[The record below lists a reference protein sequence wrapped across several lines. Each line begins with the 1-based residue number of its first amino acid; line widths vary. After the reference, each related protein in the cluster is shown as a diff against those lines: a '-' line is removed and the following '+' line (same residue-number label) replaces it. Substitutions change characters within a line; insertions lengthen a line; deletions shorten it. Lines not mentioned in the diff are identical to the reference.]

1 MENTPKRS
9 HPTRSLSG
17 VWRRSLP
24 WLNLILTGGLII
36 AGIWYL
42 STRLDL
48 ATVID
53 ALSKASVSY
62 TVLSV
67 IIMLATIL
75 LKAVRW
81 QLMFPSQRPPVRL
94 SSSFWAIS
102 LAQYVN
108 LVVPF
113 IRLGEVARLYAL
125 HREAGVSPGRGVGT
139 LVVEKTLDLI
149 FFGLTILFVIPFV
162 VFPDY
167 VSRPGPLLTLL
178 PLILFGVLYLLAYQT
193 ELVIMLWRRI
203 IAPLPPRVREILF
216 RLAVSGLEG
225 LAALRDRRLNLLML
239 LLSLMIAGLSIAL
252 PYVLFLALGL
262 PLTFLDAA
270 LVHIV
275 VSIAIV
281 PPSTPAKIGVLN
293 GAAALVLWQL
303 GIPDEVNIA
312 AYTIL
317 LYLVVVVPQIIAG
330 LIASSRTQWSWQMV
344 ARTSLATE
352 VESRLP

>member
-1 MENTPKRS
+1 MS
-9 HPTRSLSG
+9 SA
-17 VWRRSLP
+17 WRRLLP
-24 WLNLILTGGLII
+24 WLNLILTGGLIL
-36 AGIWYL
+36 AGVWFL

-48 ATVID
+48 ATIIE
-53 ALSKASVSY
+53 ALSKASVGY
-62 TVLSV
+62 TFLSV
-67 IIMLATIL
+67 VIMLATML

-81 QLMFPSQRPPVRL
+81 QLMFPSERPPVRL

-113 IRLGEVARLYAL
+113 VRLGEVARLYAL
-125 HREAGVSPGRGVGT
+125 NREAGVSPGRGVGT

-167 VSRPGPLLTLL
+167 VSRPGPVLTLL
-178 PLILFGVLYLLAYQT
+178 PLILFGALYLVAYQT
-193 ELVIMLWRRI
+193 DLVIAIWRRVVT
-203 IAPLPPRVREILF
+203 PFPPRVRDLLL
-216 RLAVSGLEG
+216 RVAVSGLEG
-225 LAALRDRRLNLLML
+225 LAALRNRRLSLLML
-239 LLSLMIAGLSIAL
+239 FLSLTIAGLSIVL
-252 PYVLFLALGL
+252 PFVLFLALSL

-293 GAAALVLWQL
+293 GAAALVLWQV
-303 GIPDEVNIA
+303 GITDEANIA

-317 LYLVVVVPQIIAG
+317 LYLVVVVPQITVG
-330 LIASSRTQWSWQMV
+330 LIAASRSKWSWQMAV
-344 ARTSLATE
+344 QPSLTTE
-352 VESRLP
+352 IETRVP

>member
-1 MENTPKRS
+1 MS
-9 HPTRSLSG
+9 S

-24 WLNLILTGGLII
+24 WLNLILTSGLFI
-36 AGIWYL
+36 AGVWYL
-42 STRLDL
+42 SERLDL
-48 ATVID
+48 VTIVN
-53 ALSKASVSY
+53 ALSKTSLPY
-62 TVLSV
+62 TILSV
-67 IIMLATIL
+67 VIMLATIL
-75 LKAVRW
+75 LKAIRW
-81 QLMFPSQRPPVRL
+81 QLMFPSEQPPVRL
-94 SSSFWAIS
+94 STSFWAIS

-113 IRLGEVARLYAL
+113 IRMGEVARLYAL
-125 HREAGVSPGRGVGT
+125 NREAGVSPGRGVGT

-162 VFPDY
+162 VFPQY
-167 VSRPGPLLTLL
+167 VGRPGPILTLL
-178 PLILFGVLYLLAYQT
+178 PIILFGALYLLAYQT
-193 ELVIMLWRRI
+193 DLVITLWRRM
-203 IAPLPPRVREILF
+203 IAPFPPRARDFLL

-239 LLSLMIAGLSIAL
+239 LLSLIIAGLSIAL
-252 PYVLFLALGL
+252 PYVLFLALSL
-262 PLTFLDAA
+262 PLTLLDAA

-303 GIPDEVNIA
+303 GVPDEANIA

-317 LYLVVVVPQIIAG
+317 LYLVVIIPQIILG
-330 LIASSRTQWSWQMV
+330 LIATSRTKWSWQMV
-344 ARTSLATE
+344 APPSLATE
-352 VESRLP
+352 VKSHRP

>member
-1 MENTPKRS
+1 MRS
-9 HPTRSLSG
+9 MSSA
-17 VWRRSLP
+17 WRRLLP
-24 WLNLILTGGLII
+24 WLNLILTGGLIL
-36 AGIWYL
+36 AGVWFL

-48 ATVID
+48 ATIIE
-53 ALSKASVSY
+53 ALSKASVGY
-62 TVLSV
+62 TFLSV
-67 IIMLATIL
+67 VIMLATML

-81 QLMFPSQRPPVRL
+81 QLMFPSERPPVRL

-113 IRLGEVARLYAL
+113 VRLGEVARLYAL
-125 HREAGVSPGRGVGT
+125 NREAGVSPGRGVGT

-167 VSRPGPLLTLL
+167 VSRPGPVLTLL
-178 PLILFGVLYLLAYQT
+178 PLILFGALYLVAYQT
-193 ELVIMLWRRI
+193 DLVIAIWRRVVT
-203 IAPLPPRVREILF
+203 PFPPRVRDLLL
-216 RLAVSGLEG
+216 RVAVSGLEG
-225 LAALRDRRLNLLML
+225 LAALRNRRLSLLML
-239 LLSLMIAGLSIAL
+239 FLSLTIAGLSIVL
-252 PYVLFLALGL
+252 PFVLFLALSL

-293 GAAALVLWQL
+293 GAAALVLWQV
-303 GIPDEVNIA
+303 GITDEANIA

-317 LYLVVVVPQIIAG
+317 LYLVVVVPQITVG
-330 LIASSRTQWSWQMV
+330 LIAASRSKWSWQMAV
-344 ARTSLATE
+344 QPSLTTE
-352 VESRLP
+352 IETRVP

>member
-1 MENTPKRS
+1 MS
-9 HPTRSLSG
+9 SA
-17 VWRRSLP
+17 WRRLLP
-24 WLNLILTGGLII
+24 WLNLILTGGLIV

-48 ATVID
+48 ATIIE
-53 ALSKASVSY
+53 ALSKASVGY
-62 TVLSV
+62 TLLSV
-67 IIMLATIL
+67 GIMLATML
-75 LKAVRW
+75 LKALRW
-81 QLMFPSQRPPVRL
+81 QLMFPSERPPVRL

-125 HREAGVSPGRGVGT
+125 SREAGVSPGRGVGT

-193 ELVIMLWRRI
+193 ELVITLWRRI
-203 IAPLPPRVREILF
+203 IAPLPPRVQEILF
-216 RLAVSGLEG
+216 RLAVNGLEG

-239 LLSLMIAGLSIAL
+239 LLSVMIAGLSVAL
-252 PYVLFLALGL
+252 PYVLFLALSL

-303 GIPDEVNIA
+303 GVPDEAKIA

-317 LYLVVVVPQIIAG
+317 LYLVVVIPQIIVG
-330 LIASSRTQWSWQMV
+330 LIATSRTKWSWQMV
-344 ARTSLATE
+344 ARPSLTTE

>member
-1 MENTPKRS
+1 MS
-9 HPTRSLSG
+9 S

-24 WLNLILTGGLII
+24 WLNLILTSGLII
-36 AGIWYL
+36 AGVWYL

-48 ATVID
+48 ATIVN
-53 ALSKASVSY
+53 ALSKTSLPY
-62 TVLSV
+62 TILSV
-67 IIMLATIL
+67 VIMLATIL
-75 LKAVRW
+75 LKAIRW
-81 QLMFPSQRPPVRL
+81 QLMFPSEQPPVRL
-94 SSSFWAIS
+94 STSFWAIS

-113 IRLGEVARLYAL
+113 IRMGEVARLYAL
-125 HREAGVSPGRGVGT
+125 NREAGVSPGRGVGT

-162 VFPDY
+162 VFPQY
-167 VSRPGPLLTLL
+167 VGRPGSILTLL
-178 PLILFGVLYLLAYQT
+178 PIILFGALYLLAYQT
-193 ELVIMLWRRI
+193 DLVITLWRRM
-203 IAPLPPRVREILF
+203 IAPFPPRARDFLL

-252 PYVLFLALGL
+252 PYVLFLALSL

-303 GIPDEVNIA
+303 GVPDEANIA

-317 LYLVVVVPQIIAG
+317 LYLVVVIPQIILG
-330 LIASSRTQWSWQMV
+330 LIATSRTKWSWRLV
-344 ARTSLATE
+344 AQPSLTAK
-352 VESRLP
+352 VESPRP

>member
-1 MENTPKRS
+1 MRS
-9 HPTRSLSG
+9 MSSA
-17 VWRRSLP
+17 WRRLLP
-24 WLNLILTGGLII
+24 WLNLILTGGLIL
-36 AGIWYL
+36 AGVWFL

-48 ATVID
+48 ATIIE
-53 ALSKASVSY
+53 ALSKASVGY
-62 TVLSV
+62 TFLSV
-67 IIMLATIL
+67 VIMLATML

-81 QLMFPSQRPPVRL
+81 QLMFPSERPPVRL

-113 IRLGEVARLYAL
+113 VRLGEVARLYAL
-125 HREAGVSPGRGVGT
+125 NREAGVSPGRGVGT

-167 VSRPGPLLTLL
+167 VSRPGPVLTLL
-178 PLILFGVLYLLAYQT
+178 PLILFGALYLVAYQT
-193 ELVIMLWRRI
+193 DLVIAIWRRVVT
-203 IAPLPPRVREILF
+203 PFPPRVRDLLL
-216 RLAVSGLEG
+216 RVAVSGLEG
-225 LAALRDRRLNLLML
+225 LATLRNRRLSLLML
-239 LLSLMIAGLSIAL
+239 FLSLTIAGLSIVL
-252 PYVLFLALGL
+252 PFVLFLALSL

-293 GAAALVLWQL
+293 GAAALVLWQV
-303 GIPDEVNIA
+303 GITDEANIA

-317 LYLVVVVPQIIAG
+317 LYLVVVVPQITVG
-330 LIASSRTQWSWQMV
+330 LIAASRSKWSWQMAV
-344 ARTSLATE
+344 QPSLTTE
-352 VESRLP
+352 IETRVP